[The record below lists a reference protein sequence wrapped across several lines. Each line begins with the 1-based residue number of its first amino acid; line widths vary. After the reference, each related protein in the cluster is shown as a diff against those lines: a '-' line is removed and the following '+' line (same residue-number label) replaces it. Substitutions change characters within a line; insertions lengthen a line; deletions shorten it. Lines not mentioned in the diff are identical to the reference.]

1 MRYDVLVEDALRG
14 VVSKV
19 LQTVAEQGLNGEQHF
34 YITFRT
40 ADSGVEVPEYLRKRY
55 PAEMTIVLQY
65 QFYGLEITD
74 EYFTVTLTFNNVPER
89 LVIPFA
95 SITVFADPSVNFG
108 LQLKFDG
115 ESDLTSPITL
125 DESEPNN
132 TTTAEEAVETPPE
145 AAEEDGANV
154 VTLDAFRKK

>member
-1 MRYDVLVEDALRG
+1 MSDTDMRYDVLVEDALRG

-74 EYFTVTLTFNNVPER
+74 EYFTVTLT
-89 LVIPFA
+89 A
-95 SITVFADPSVNFG
+95 
-108 LQLKFDG
+108 
-115 ESDLTSPITL
+115 
-125 DESEPNN
+125 
-132 TTTAEEAVETPPE
+132 
-145 AAEEDGANV
+145 
-154 VTLDAFRKK
+154 